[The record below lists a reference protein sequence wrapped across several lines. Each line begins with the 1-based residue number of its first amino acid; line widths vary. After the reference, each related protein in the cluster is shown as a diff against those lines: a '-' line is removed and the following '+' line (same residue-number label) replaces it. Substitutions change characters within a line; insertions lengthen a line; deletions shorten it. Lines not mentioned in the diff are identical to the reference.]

1 MSAVA
6 LYKEL
11 RRLLQRNNPFPSME
25 DVDVVLARYTEADI
39 QEAVRMKD
47 FIGCLLLH
55 YACHQHVPVLIVQWL
70 LDKEVENK
78 SIYQQNRMGSL
89 PIHGACLDYANLDSI
104 RLLLERD
111 VDKKTLLVRDIQGR
125 LPLFTSTDEGNNVEV
140 TKLVLREGICD
151 RIERLD
157 FTEWKDRVRELIDN
171 MTADLTLMDDR
182 REEVE
187 DVYTRLSKY
196 EIEHSLSLLALA
208 VWKTS
213 CLHWGD
219 FQFESMKGLED
230 LGATDGAF
238 DPAEYKRQCRIKSG
252 VDMIIRGVRPFIP
265 VNENT
270 PTLPD
275 VVGLGVLLEMETYP
289 HL

>member
-1 MSAVA
+1 
-6 LYKEL
+6 
-11 RRLLQRNNPFPSME
+11 
-25 DVDVVLARYTEADI
+25 
-39 QEAVRMKD
+39 
-47 FIGCLLLH
+47 
-55 YACHQHVPVLIVQWL
+55 
-70 LDKEVENK
+70 
-78 SIYQQNRMGSL
+78 MGSL
-89 PIHGACLDYANLDSI
+89 PIHGACQDYANLDSI

-196 EIEHSLSLLALA
+196 EIEHSMSLLALA
-208 VWKTS
+208 VWKIS
-213 CLHWGD
+213 CLHWGNFNLYPCKD
-219 FQFESMKGLED
+219 WKIWVQRMAPLIQQSTSCSVESKVEW
-230 LGATDGAF
+230 
-238 DPAEYKRQCRIKSG
+238 I
-252 VDMIIRGVRPFIP
+252 
-265 VNENT
+265 
-270 PTLPD
+270 
-275 VVGLGVLLEMETYP
+275 
-289 HL
+289 